1 VEAPAFRPGKWVFRP
16 AGKNSLKEF
25 GFSLGGNAAMQLAPQ
40 EIRTFFITSVT
51 AERRNILQSDR
62 MAILFIDVL
71 QENRKKERFMLHEFV
86 VMPNHFHLLITPAY
100 VIQYIK
106 GGFSFRAKKELE
118 FRPAIWQES
127 FTNHRIRDA
136 DDYAKHRTYIVENP
150 VRAKLAER
158 AESFPYSSAY
168 PGTELDAVPPALK
181 RLFS

>member
-1 VEAPAFRPGKWVFRP
+1 
-16 AGKNSLKEF
+16 
-25 GFSLGGNAAMQLAPQ
+25 MQLAPQ

-62 MAILFIDVL
+62 MARLFIDVL
-71 QENRKKERFMLHEFV
+71 QENRKKERFLLHEFV

-100 VIQYIK
+100 EIPLEKVIQYIK

-158 AESFPYSSAY
+158 AESFPYSSAF
-168 PGTELDAVPPALK
+168 PGTDLDAAPPALK